1 MEGERGAA
9 NELKVRAQLY
19 KFIIGSVLGDASG
32 ENPWPGSDRLPQLEV
47 ADPRHRGEKG
57 TSTLGVDVH
66 ARG

>member
-32 ENPWPGSDRLPQLEV
+32 ENPCLGAIDSPNLRSLTPVID
-47 ADPRHRGEKG
+47 GEKAS
-57 TSTLGVDVH
+57 STLGFDVH